1 MLTLGIDIGTTS
13 ICGVLYDT
21 QIRSVKKAITRAN
34 DSMIS
39 EEGGCYLQDSERIL
53 SIVYELM
60 ENLQEGVLI
69 EALGVTGQMHG
80 ILYTD
85 AEGRAVSPLITWKD
99 SRGNDVFQ
107 AGKSYARYLSEETGY
122 AFYAGYGLVSHFYY
136 QKKGLISQKAEKL
149 MTIADYVALNLAG
162 AKACKMEASMAA
174 SLGGFC
180 LKKGSFDEK
189 ALQKAGV
196 DISYLPQVL
205 RDGEP
210 ACLGTYGE
218 IPVYAACGDNQASFL
233 AAVGR
238 QEEGICVNVG
248 TGSQVSA
255 FYKEAIPAEG
265 MELRPFFQKGFL
277 YVGASLNGGKAYAL
291 LGEFY
296 KEICECFTGMRVEPY
311 EIMNHMAQSCE
322 DTGGLTVEPLFYG
335 ARGNSGHLGTV
346 KGMSPDNFHVPEFTR
361 AFVTGM
367 VRELYERYLSF
378 PQEVRRGRNCIYGGG
393 NGMRKNELLRSEVE
407 RIFQMPV
414 EMSPNK
420 EEAAAGAA
428 LAAFYYTQTP

>member
-21 QIRSVKKAITRAN
+21 QNSKVKNAITRAN
-34 DSMIS
+34 DSMIT
-39 EEGGCYLQDSERIL
+39 EEGGRYLQDSERIL
-53 SIVYELM
+53 SIVYEL
-60 ENLQEGVLI
+60 I
-69 EALGVTGQMHG
+69 EKLKDGFFVEAIGVTGQMHG
-80 ILYTD
+80 ILYAT
-85 AEGRAVSPLITWKD
+85 AGGRAVSPLITWKD
-99 SRGNDVFQ
+99 SRGDEVYQ

-122 AFYAGYGLVSHFYY
+122 PFYAGYGLVSHFYY
-136 QKKGLISQKAEKL
+136 QKKGLIPQKAEKL
-149 MTIADYVALNLAG
+149 MTIADYVAQNLAG
-162 AKACKMEASMAA
+162 AQACKMEASMAA

-180 LKKGSFDEK
+180 LKKGCFDEK

-205 RDGEP
+205 KGGEP
-210 ACLGTYGE
+210 ARLGSYQE

-233 AAVGR
+233 AAVCR
-238 QEEGICVNVG
+238 QETGICVNVG
-248 TGSQVSA
+248 TGSQVSV

-291 LGEFY
+291 LSEFY
-296 KEICECFTGMRVEPY
+296 KEICECFTGIRVESY
-311 EIMNHMAQSCE
+311 EIMNRMAQSCE

-335 ARGNSGHLGTV
+335 ARGNSGQLGAI
-346 KGMSPDNFHVPEFTR
+346 KGMSPDNFHVPELTR

-367 VRELYERYLSF
+367 VRELYEMYLSF
-378 PQEVRRGRNCIYGGG
+378 PQEVRKGRSYIYGGG

-428 LAAFYYTQTP
+428 LAAFYYVQE